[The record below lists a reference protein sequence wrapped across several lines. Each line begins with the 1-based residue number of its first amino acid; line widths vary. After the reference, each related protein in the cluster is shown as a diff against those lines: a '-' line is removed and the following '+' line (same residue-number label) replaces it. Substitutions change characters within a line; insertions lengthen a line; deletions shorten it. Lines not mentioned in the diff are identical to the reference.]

1 MTDDRTK
8 QQAATAMRSDPH
20 RRAVLAGIG
29 AAALAPALPAPA
41 RAAVPPFRGRLGSF
55 EVSVISDGT
64 LNATLSFQL
73 PDTPREE
80 AAKLFTAHGM
90 PADGLPPQTNVT
102 LVNTGSEMVL
112 IDAGSGPKFQPTAG
126 KLSDNLEAAG
136 IDPKRITRVVFTH
149 AHADHLWGAID
160 DFDDGERFPNARYVI
175 ASAEWDFW
183 TSPDAPSRLPN
194 AFRSMAVTSARI
206 LKTIEKKVERR
217 RAGDTVAPGMIY
229 IGTPGHT
236 PGHMAVGIEN
246 GGQQLIV
253 GGDVLSNNAF
263 SFAKPEWRVG
273 SDFDSDQAV
282 TVRKQLL
289 DRLATDRIPLIGFHL
304 SWPGYGMVE
313 RRGTAYRFVP
323 V

>member
-1 MTDDRTK
+1 
-8 QQAATAMRSDPH
+8 MR
-20 RRAVLAGIG
+20 RRRCG
-29 AAALAPALPAPA
+29 AIRIAALFWPGSGPPRWRPRSLPP
-41 RAAVPPFRGRLGSF
+41 RGRPMPPFRGRLGSF

-64 LNATLSFQL
+64 LNATLSFLL

-183 TSPDAPSRLPN
+183 TDPDAPSRLPN
-194 AFRSMAVTSARI
+194 CAAA
-206 LKTIEKKVERR
+206 
-217 RAGDTVAPGMIY
+217 A
-229 IGTPGHT
+229 
-236 PGHMAVGIEN
+236 
-246 GGQQLIV
+246 
-253 GGDVLSNNAF
+253 
-263 SFAKPEWRVG
+263 WR
-273 SDFDSDQAV
+273 
-282 TVRKQLL
+282 
-289 DRLATDRIPLIGFHL
+289 
-304 SWPGYGMVE
+304 
-313 RRGTAYRFVP
+313 
-323 V
+323 